1 MRGPLPPPW
10 SVIAEWLW
18 SQPVAVSGWLCALSL
33 AACLA
38 LWPVQ
43 LWPPGSSAWSRG
55 GHREG
60 VRPVSAPGEGA
71 ETRLEGLGR
80 AWREGPWGDLLR
92 RGIQAGRVECGKGPE
107 VGEP

>member
-1 MRGPLPPPW
+1 M
-10 SVIAEWLW
+10 
-18 SQPVAVSGWLCALSL
+18 
-33 AACLA
+33 
-38 LWPVQ
+38 
-43 LWPPGSSAWSRG
+43 
-55 GHREG
+55 
-60 VRPVSAPGEGA
+60 SAPGEGA